1 VRDCSPENL
10 RWTGPDEAKAIN
22 ENDDDWE
29 TAPKE
34 QINGKGPW
42 YRVHLPTSYHHI
54 HRRCVIVGS
63 LSAQRVYALQILA
76 KNLETE
82 IRGPYSAIKLVQ
94 AGTEAGTPKNV
105 KVTGVTD
112 RGIRFRFEKPED
124 VNGVRVDFYRVMVL
138 CNSYAWI
145 NGATK
150 GIGMNVDD
158 QYEEDLD
165 FRDAGFVAVSKKVMC
180 PSTIDTCGA
189 DVLGTD
195 GKKLYYATL
204 KKWIN
209 LMFTVRH

>member
-1 VRDCSPENL
+1 MQLV
-10 RWTGPDEAKAIN
+10 TGGFELKASGR
-22 ENDDDWE
+22 ESV
-29 TAPKE
+29 ARPPRFK
-34 QINGKGPW
+34 
-42 YRVHLPTSYHHI
+42 
-54 HRRCVIVGS
+54 
-63 LSAQRVYALQILA
+63 SACRS
-76 KNLETE
+76 TPR
-82 IRGPYSAIKLVQ
+82 RGPYSAIKLVQ

-165 FRDAGFVAVSKKVMC
+165 FRDAGFVAVSKG
-180 PSTIDTCGA
+180 SND
-189 DVLGTD
+189 
-195 GKKLYYATL
+195 
-204 KKWIN
+204 
-209 LMFTVRH
+209 FTRMIQI